1 MPVVAAITAIAS
13 VGLSAVQTIKS
24 ADAQGEAQKLAAQQN
39 TQQQSAISSAQ
50 NQQSEY
56 IRQQALIGQRDQ
68 SLMAQRN
75 MAAWRSNFAGTQL
88 TGPGGVVPQAGMS
101 KTTIGG

>member
-1 MPVVAAITAIAS
+1 MPVIATLGTLAVNAIQS
-13 VGLSAVQTIKS
+13 G
-24 ADAQGEAQKLAAQQN
+24 DANYKATQLAEKQN
-39 TQQQSAISSAQ
+39 TQQQTAINTAK

-56 IRQQALIGQRDQ
+56 IRQQALIGQRDAG
-68 SLMAQRN
+68 LMAQRN

>member
-1 MPVVAAITAIAS
+1 MPVIAGIAAVASA
-13 VGLSAVQTIKS
+13 GLSAVQTIKS
-24 ADAQGEAQKLAAQQN
+24 ADAQGDAQKLAAQQN
-39 TQQQSAISSAQ
+39 TQQQGMIDSAK

-56 IRQQALIGQRDQ
+56 IRQQALIGQRDAG
-68 SLMAQRN
+68 LMAQRN
-75 MAAWRSNFAGTQL
+75 LAAWRSNFAGTQL

>member
-13 VGLSAVQTIKS
+13 VGVSVVQAVNS
-24 ADAQGEAQKLAAQQN
+24 ADAAGKAKGLADQQN
-39 TQQQSAISSAQ
+39 TQQQESINSAN

-68 SLMAQRN
+68 GLMAQRN
-75 MAAWRSNFAGTQL
+75 LAAWRSNFAGTQL
-88 TGPGGVVPQAGMS
+88 TAPGSVVPQAGMS